1 MNSTLANIK
10 AKRTWL
16 VHDLVVWGTGN
27 TAALDLL
34 LAETPTLSGELY
46 FNTAF
51 LGDSAQSVEF
61 GQLTDHRGHQ
71 LPSTISQP
79 HIIIRPRS
87 NTLACLIGHETDR
100 GFRIARDSASIGP
113 AVVDL
118 LIFEMGE

>member
-16 VHDLVVWGTGN
+16 VHDLVVWGTGTS
-27 TAALDLL
+27 TALELL
-34 LAETPTLSGELY
+34 LAETPTVSGELY

-61 GQLTDHRGHQ
+61 GQLTDHRGNS
-71 LPSTISQP
+71 LPATISQP

-87 NTLACLIGHETDR
+87 TTAAYTIGRETDH
-100 GFRIARDSASIGP
+100 GFRIARDSVSNGP

-118 LIFEMGE
+118 LIIEMGE